1 MLSLKQ
7 GDPIAKVTTSK
18 DKEYEISIYG
28 KDNFNINKEE
38 EPQNKVDNELALLD
52 DVFYKTNSIKN
63 KNKLLKDLGDGIEN
77 EQTDLAKEYI
87 DASMRKKYKVNLKDN
102 IFPIP
107 QLFSERIYISAPSG
121 AGKSYFTAEYIL
133 EIRKKFG
140 KKREIFIFSRVDE
153 DKSLDDKLPA
163 KYVTRVPLEDK
174 LWNEVVF
181 QPEDFKNAI
190 CIFDDIDMI
199 SDKKLARKVQA
210 LRNNMLETGRH
221 SKITVISTSHQIQ
234 NFLETRTLINE
245 AQAVV
250 LFPRSSSKY
259 HVGAF
264 LEKHMGLNLAQI
276 NEIYNLPTRW
286 IYVHK
291 QYPRYLIYQH
301 GVYLL

>member
-18 DKEYEISIYG
+18 DKEYEIFIYG

-77 EQTDLAKEYI
+77 EQTELAKEYI
-87 DASMRKKYKVNLKDN
+87 DTSMRKKYKVNIKDN

-163 KYVTRVPLEDK
+163 KYVTRVPLETE
-174 LWNEVVF
+174 LWDDVLF
-181 QPEDFKNAI
+181 TPEDFKNAI
-190 CIFDDIDMI
+190 CIFDDIDSI
-199 SDKKLARKVQA
+199 QNKKLCKKVQA

-234 NFLETRTLINE
+234 NFMETRQLINE

-259 HVGAF
+259 HIGSF
-264 LEKHMGLNLAQI
+264 LEKHMGLTLAQI

-286 IYVHK
+286 IYLHK